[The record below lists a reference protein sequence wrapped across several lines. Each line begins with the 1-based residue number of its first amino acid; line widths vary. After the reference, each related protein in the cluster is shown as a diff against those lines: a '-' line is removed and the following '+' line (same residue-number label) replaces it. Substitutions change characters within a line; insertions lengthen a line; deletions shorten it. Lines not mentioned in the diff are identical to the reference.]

1 MLKLYQIY
9 DYNLFIIFIII
20 EAIYKEKMFLPT
32 APRAARGSDIDDAK
46 MPSGPPY
53 TAYIANL
60 PYDIEVEDVSK
71 FFHGLSVKSVRLPRE
86 GGDGGRL
93 RGFGY
98 AEFETRQDLVDA
110 LTQNELV
117 NSHFL

>member
-1 MLKLYQIY
+1 MHP
-9 DYNLFIIFIII
+9 FST
-20 EAIYKEKMFLPT
+20 EATYKEKMFLPT

-46 MPSGPPY
+46 IPNHPPY

-60 PYDIEVEDVSK
+60 PYDIEVEDISK
-71 FFHGLSVKSVRLPRE
+71 FFHGMTVKSVRLPRE
-86 GGDGGRL
+86 GGDAGRL

-117 NSHFL
+117 ISFHSLSHHFMITFHSF